1 MQAAM
6 VSEGFLAESLLL
18 SELSHTFTQR
28 QQDLLHAS
36 SLRLSIRT
44 RLQTKRLQTIC
55 NVIKWR
61 HQVPEERIMK
71 NHVVVMLLLFGMT
84 GNAKERQFPLTA
96 KVVSSNSKDVVTG
109 SSTRHDQPRWSC
121 GTAIGPARSRTSV
134 DYGTITIVTAEI
146 GDRIYK
152 FSGKWMLNPGEYP
165 ASVDNGK
172 IWLRFK
178 DRKGKQKEE
187 KFRIVS
193 VAAKP
198 AEPAAQPSPQP

>member
-1 MQAAM
+1 
-6 VSEGFLAESLLL
+6 
-18 SELSHTFTQR
+18 
-28 QQDLLHAS
+28 
-36 SLRLSIRT
+36 
-44 RLQTKRLQTIC
+44 
-55 NVIKWR
+55 
-61 HQVPEERIMK
+61 MK
-71 NHVVVMLLLFGMT
+71 NHVVVLLLLFGMT
-84 GNAKERQFPLTA
+84 GMTVNAKERQFRLTA

-109 SSTRHDQPRWSC
+109 SSTHHHNAYGDYDS
-121 GTAIGPARSRTSV
+121 ARSHTSV

-165 ASVDNGK
+165 ASIDGGR

-178 DRKGKQKEE
+178 DKKGKQKEE